1 MVVPVAREQP
11 VVRPVSKPIP
21 VPVKKIYISPHIE
34 LEEDASPADSTSH
47 YEWATWQMYERITN
61 ARRLR
66 AISRSGQPC
75 LPAVQQPQP
84 VYSYVTQDHLLFST
98 TSKQGRLHHAA
109 AGPSGQPLMVEEEF
123 PDVFVLD
130 E

>member
-11 VVRPVSKPIP
+11 VLRPVSKPIP

-34 LEEDASPADSTSH
+34 LEEDAASADSTSH

-75 LPAVQQPQP
+75 LPIVQQPQP
-84 VYSYVTQDHLLFST
+84 VYSYVTH
-98 TSKQGRLHHAA
+98 TSKRELLHHAA
-109 AGPSGQPLMVEEEF
+109 VSPSGQPLEEEC

>member
-75 LPAVQQPQP
+75 LPTVQQPQP
-84 VYSYVTQDHLLFST
+84 VYSYVTH
-98 TSKQGRLHHAA
+98 TSERELLHHAA
-109 AGPSGQPLMVEEEF
+109 VSPSGQPLMVEEEF